1 VRLLMKEKGLRRTE
15 PISLV
20 ELHSTACSFAN
31 GDMSH
36 SQSRTI
42 HEVSNILSRK
52 IEETDDTRNQSY
64 PVPVATRTTTMPNKH
79 SVRLAVVFGLI
90 SSEIGSPILVKKNVR
105 ICNHCHHALK
115 LISRY
120 SGRRIVVGDS
130 KIYHEFSDGSCCC
143 GDYW

>member
-1 VRLLMKEKGLRRTE
+1 
-15 PISLV
+15 
-20 ELHSTACSFAN
+20 
-31 GDMSH
+31 
-36 SQSRTI
+36 
-42 HEVSNILSRK
+42 
-52 IEETDDTRNQSY
+52 
-64 PVPVATRTTTMPNKH
+64 MPNKH

>member
-1 VRLLMKEKGLRRTE
+1 
-15 PISLV
+15 
-20 ELHSTACSFAN
+20 
-31 GDMSH
+31 
-36 SQSRTI
+36 
-42 HEVSNILSRK
+42 RK